1 MLEVCDL
8 PPAEGIH
15 TAATGHSNRR
25 EQDVAPVR
33 GVYGDQQEVIAFLS
47 NPSSYSGVRRV
58 ERLET
63 HISLVFLAGGYAYKL
78 KRAIRFPYLDFSTV
92 DQRRQYCHAELA
104 LNRRTAPQLYREVRS
119 IVRGAD
125 GRLAWGGAGE
135 VIDWVV
141 VMKRFAQD
149 QRLDVIAKAGN
160 LNLPLVYSLAAHIA
174 EFHSRADVSRSH
186 GGAHGIAG
194 VIEENDAC
202 LRGAALPSSQIEEL
216 RKCSENWLRR
226 VAGLL
231 DLRRADGKVRRC
243 HGDLH
248 LRNICVFDGKPI
260 LFDCIE
266 FSDAFAAIDV
276 LYDLSFL
283 LMDLEHQGYGE
294 SANLLFNRY
303 LDLSAEDKGL
313 PAMPLFL
320 SLRAAI
326 RAHVAASSGILREAQ
341 SYLDDAC
348 QGLRPPPARLLAI
361 GGLSG
366 TGKSTIAAAL
376 APSLGARPG
385 ARVLRSDVIR
395 KRLFGLPPE
404 VRLPQEAYSS
414 DISDRVYGELRRLAS
429 IALRAGYCVILDAV
443 SLRPEERQ
451 SFAEVAREA
460 GSPFTGIWLEA
471 PGATL
476 ASRVKARKND
486 ASDATPEIVE
496 NQLQADSGPIY
507 WQRINAV
514 GTSSDTLTAVRKTL
528 AGR

>member
-1 MLEVCDL
+1 MAGKGHVDL
-8 PPAEGIH
+8 
-15 TAATGHSNRR
+15 R
-25 EQDVAPVR
+25 EHDMAPVR
-33 GVYGDQQEVIAFLS
+33 DLYGDQREVIAFLR
-47 NPSSYSGVRRV
+47 NPSSYSGVRQV

-63 HISLVFLAGGYAYKL
+63 HISLIFLAGGCAYKL

-92 DQRRQYCHAELA
+92 EQRQRYCYAELA
-104 LNRRTAPQLYREVRS
+104 LNRRTAPWLYREVRS

-125 GRLAWGGAGE
+125 GRLAWGDAGE

-141 VMKRFAQD
+141 IMKRFAQD

-160 LNLPLVYSLAAHIA
+160 LNLPLVYALAAHIA
-174 EFHSRADVSRSH
+174 EFHSLADVSRSY

-194 VIEENDAC
+194 VIEENDTC

-216 RKCSENWLRR
+216 RKCSEGWLRR

-248 LRNICVFDGKPI
+248 LRNICVVDGKPI

-266 FSDAFAAIDV
+266 FSETFATIDV

-283 LMDLEHQGYGE
+283 LMDLEHQGDGE

-303 LDLSAEDKGL
+303 LDLSAEDHGL

-326 RAHVAASSGILREAQ
+326 RAHVTVSSGSLRKAR

-348 QGLRPPPARLLAI
+348 QALRPPPARLIAI

-366 TGKSTIAAAL
+366 TGKSTVAAAL
-376 APSLGARPG
+376 APDLGAPPG

-395 KRLFGLPPE
+395 KRLFGIAPE

-429 IALRAGYCVILDAV
+429 TALSAGYCAIVDAV

-451 SFAEVAREA
+451 SFAEVARDA
-460 GSPFTGIWLEA
+460 GAPFTGIWLEA
-471 PGATL
+471 PAATL
-476 ASRVKARKND
+476 ASRVEARKTD
-486 ASDATPEIVE
+486 ASDATPEIVMR
-496 NQLQADSGPIY
+496 QLQAGPGPIY
-507 WQRINAV
+507 WQRVDAT
-514 GTSSDTLTAVRKTL
+514 GTRNGTLTAVRRTL
-528 AGR
+528 AGS